1 MTTMFIRNSEA
12 TPVEVFPGV
21 VRRTLSSGERTTL
34 CEITLYKDA
43 VVPLHSHED
52 EQTGYVLQGRM
63 LFKIGEEER
72 EVGAG
77 YGYLVPSNVP
87 HTLTALEDSVVV
99 EVFSPPRKEYL

>member
-1 MTTMFIRNSEA
+1 MFKTNSEA

-21 VRRTLSSGERTTL
+21 IRRTLSGGERTTL

-52 EQTGYVLQGRM
+52 EQTGYVMRGRM
-63 LFKIGEEER
+63 IFKIGDEER

-77 YGYLVPSNVP
+77 VGYLALSNVP
-87 HTLTALEDSVVV
+87 HTLTALEDSVVI
-99 EVFSPPRKEYL
+99 EVFSPPRKGYLDA

>member
-1 MTTMFIRNSEA
+1 MFKTNSEA

-21 VRRTLSSGERTTL
+21 VRRTLSGGERTTL

-52 EQTGYVLQGRM
+52 EQAGYVMQGRM
-63 LFKIGEEER
+63 LFKIGDEER

-77 YGYLVPSNVP
+77 YGYVVPGNVS
-87 HTLTALEDSVVV
+87 HMVTVLEDSLIV
-99 EVFSPPRKEYL
+99 EVFSPPRTEYLER